1 MISGDIVSFLLPS
14 PAVKQSKVKIV
25 RPNSLLDISSSS
37 NRSFLGVSPKRK
49 KQLTCH
55 TWTLLVIQALDRF
68 SSLNQLVSS
77 DDPER

>member
-1 MISGDIVSFLLPS
+1 M
-14 PAVKQSKVKIV
+14 
-25 RPNSLLDISSSS
+25 RE
-37 NRSFLGVSPKRK
+37 
-49 KQLTCH
+49 KQL